1 MTAVAGDMLH
11 KRVRN
16 AFEDVCAAHG
26 TIARIERAFEEEGFD
41 PICEADGS
49 RRGSFGRYADG
60 IDWADPSQVAR
71 ALQVFETMLAWVS
84 ESYHADTR
92 TSLVKLLG
100 RDGYTVSNEGSIRPQ
115 GLLRAVE
122 LPLED
127 LREPRAILEHFDR
140 MAEAADRDPS
150 LAISAAKA
158 LIEATLKT
166 VLVELGEP
174 LDDKAKMP
182 ALVRQANRVL
192 GLDAGAV
199 APTAK
204 GVEIVQRILNN
215 LAQVA
220 TGLAE
225 LRNLYGTD
233 HGRAAPV
240 VGLGPRHAHLAVGAA
255 STYCRMLLA
264 TLRDRREPP

>member
-1 MTAVAGDMLH
+1 MPLVADDLLH

-26 TIARIERAFEEEGFD
+26 TIARIERAFDEEGFD
-41 PICEADGS
+41 PSYEADGS
-49 RRGSFGRYADG
+49 RRGSFDRYAAG
-60 IDWADPSQVAR
+60 IDWTSPGQVAR
-71 ALQVFETMLAWVS
+71 ALQVLETMLAWVS
-84 ESYHADTR
+84 ESYSAEIR
-92 TSLVKLLG
+92 TTLVKLLA
-100 RDGYTVSNEGSIRPQ
+100 RDGYTVSTEGFIRPQ
-115 GLLRAVE
+115 ALTPPVA
-122 LPLED
+122 LPLEK

-140 MAEAADRDPS
+140 MAEAADRDPP

-158 LIEATLKT
+158 LIEATLKS
-166 VLVELGEP
+166 VLVELGEAV
-174 LDDKAKMP
+174 DEKAKMP
-182 ALVRQANRVL
+182 ALVRQATRAL
-192 GLDAGAV
+192 GLDAGVV

-204 GVEIVQRILNN
+204 GAEIVQRILNN

-233 HGRAAPV
+233 HGRSAPV

-264 TLRDRREPP
+264 TLHDRREQR